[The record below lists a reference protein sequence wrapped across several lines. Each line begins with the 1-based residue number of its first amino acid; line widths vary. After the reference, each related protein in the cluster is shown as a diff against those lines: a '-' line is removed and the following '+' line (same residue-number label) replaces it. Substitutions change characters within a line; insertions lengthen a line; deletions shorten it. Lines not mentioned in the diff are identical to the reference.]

1 MKIVDGIAGFAS
13 QGDKKKG
20 LKSPCA
26 QRETRT
32 PMPFRA
38 PPPQDGVSTNFTS
51 WAEVGDSAGAR
62 TQDPLIKSQ
71 MLYRL
76 SYRIILLKNRSLFWE
91 HKDTKGL
98 SYVK

>member
-1 MKIVDGIAGFAS
+1 MRNVMAGLET
-13 QGDKKKG
+13 KNG
-20 LKSPCA
+20 LCSPFNNDCA
-26 QRETRT
+26 RRETRT
-32 PMPFRA
+32 PMPFLA
-38 PPPQDGVSTNFTS
+38 PPPQDGVSTNFTIRA
-51 WAEVGDSAGAR
+51 WYRDSAGIR

-76 SYRIILLKNRSLFWE
+76 SYRIILLKNYSLFWE

>member
-1 MKIVDGIAGFAS
+1 MEIGNDKGGFPCHT
-13 QGDKKKG
+13 GKKKG

-51 WAEVGDSAGAR
+51 WARKRDLAGVR

-76 SYRIILLKNRSLFWE
+76 SYQIIVLNERP
-91 HKDTKGL
+91 
-98 SYVK
+98 